1 MKAIRVKSPVRID
14 FAGGWTDVPPYSDE
28 KGGRVINASINKYVE
43 GKFTVDARDRIFV
56 RYKSNIPVS
65 SGLGTSAAMNV
76 VWLKM
81 ILSELPP
88 EELAEKAFWL
98 EKLLGIAGGRQDQ
111 YASAIGGINYMSFHL
126 NQVRVHPM
134 DLSPG
139 FIRKLENSLVLCYT
153 GRSRVSGNLATEVMK
168 NYSRGHQKT
177 LKGLEMIR
185 NAVSDMRTSLQQE
198 DLEGFAR
205 CMKQNW
211 EGQKKLADSIT
222 NPEIENLFEIAFRHG
237 AIAGKATGAG
247 GGGSLLFFGDKKSLL
262 KAMGSMC
269 HVIPFKFD
277 FKGIQIAK
285 E

>member
-111 YASAIGGINYMSFHL
+111 YASQSGALLYVI
-126 NQVRVHPM
+126 
-134 DLSPG
+134 SPESG
-139 FIRKLENSLVLCYT
+139 QSPIRWTFPLVLSVNWRIRWCFLYR
-153 GRSRVSGNLATEVMK
+153 RSRVSGNLATEVMK
-168 NYSRGHQKT
+168 NYSRGIKNFE
-177 LKGLEMIR
+177 GPR
-185 NAVSDMRTSLQQE
+185 N
-198 DLEGFAR
+198 
-205 CMKQNW
+205 
-211 EGQKKLADSIT
+211 DSK
-222 NPEIENLFEIAFRHG
+222 R
-237 AIAGKATGAG
+237 
-247 GGGSLLFFGDKKSLL
+247 
-262 KAMGSMC
+262 
-269 HVIPFKFD
+269 
-277 FKGIQIAK
+277 
-285 E
+285 